1 MVPSQEEEES
11 FPMMFEAIIVSAAVA
26 AADKSDAA
34 APATNLIPREVL
46 FGNPERS
53 SVGISPDGSML
64 AFRAPVDG
72 VMNAWVQ
79 PVDGGEARALTSFS
93 DRPISGLNWS
103 WNSEQLLFSKDAGGD
118 ENFHVYV
125 VDVAGGESRDLTD
138 IDGVRASIAA
148 KSQERP
154 DEVIINM
161 NDTNPQYM
169 NVYRVNT
176 RTGDRTLVQEN
187 DAYLGY
193 ILDDD
198 WNVRGRASMNEDG
211 DMVNDLRDVGSD
223 EWYHFMTIPSDE
235 MMTTALTG
243 FSKDGSK
250 LYGAS
255 SIGRDKA
262 AVVWWEP
269 KQGGADTPHI
279 VFESDKADVSGGVAN
294 PDTYEPEA
302 VTVNYLR
309 PEWHILDQSIA
320 PDIAALKK
328 LDQGDF
334 SVSSRTANN
343 RTWVVAYNRDNGP
356 PRYWLWDRDAQQGRF
371 LFTTWPALEGA
382 PLAKMQAIE
391 IPTRDGL
398 VMPSY
403 LTVPEGSDG
412 KNLPMVLFV
421 HGGPWG
427 RDSWGYNP
435 YHQWLANRGYA
446 VLSPNFRSSTGF
458 GKNFVNAGDR
468 EWYGKMQDDL
478 NDAMDWAVKEGIAD
492 PDRVAIMGGSYGG
505 YATLAGLTRDPERFA
520 AGVDIVG
527 PSHVGTLIKSVPPY
541 WKPMM
546 KMFDDRVGS
555 LDEPAYLDAI
565 SPLTHV
571 EYINKPLLIGQ
582 GANDPRVKIA
592 ESDQI
597 VTAMN
602 TRGLP
607 VTYVVFPDEGHGFHN
622 PANNMAFNAVTEA
635 FLAKHLGG
643 QAEPIGDDVADSTAQ
658 IRNKGGLVM
667 NVETYIPAQEEDAVE
682 PVAVATVTIDD
693 LSPEERQQVEMVMA
707 QLSQVPVAQLPMVRD
722 QMMQQ
727 RAMAPPEAIKLVDYI
742 IGQLDEKIEQSTKEA
757 PTEAPA

>member
-1 MVPSQEEEES
+1 
-11 FPMMFEAIIVSAAVA
+11 MMFEAIIVSAAVA

-125 VDVAGGESRDLTD
+125 VDVAGGEFRDLTD

-161 NDTNPQYM
+161 NDMNPQYM

-211 DMVNDLRDVGSD
+211 DMVNELRDVGSD

-398 VMPSY
+398 IMPSY
-403 LTVPEGSDG
+403 LTLPEGSEA

-446 VLSPNFRSSTGF
+446 VLSPNFRASTGF

-527 PSHVGTLIKSVPPY
+527 PSHVATLIKSVPPY

-658 IRNKGGLVM
+658 IRNKGGLAM

-682 PVAVATVTIDD
+682 PVAVATITIDD

-707 QLSQVPVAQLPMVRD
+707 QLSQVPVAQLPTVRD

-742 IGQLDEKIEQSTKEA
+742 IGQLDKKIEQSTKEA
-757 PTEAPA
+757 STEAPA

>member
-1 MVPSQEEEES
+1 MSPTNEEEVN
-11 FPMMFEAIIVSAAVA
+11 PMMLESMMLTAVA
-26 AADKSDAA
+26 AAADATEA
-34 APATNLIPREVL
+34 KAPATDLIPREVL

-53 SVGISPDGSML
+53 SVKISPDGTML

-79 PVDGGEARALTSFS
+79 PLEGGEPRALTSYT
-93 DRPISGLNWS
+93 DRPIGSLGWA
-103 WNSEQLLFSKDAGGD
+103 WNGEQLLFSKDEGGD
-118 ENFHVYV
+118 ENFHVFS
-125 VDVAGGESRDLTD
+125 VDVDDAEVRDLTPV
-138 IDGVRASIAA
+138 DGARAGIADT
-148 KSQERP
+148 SRDHP
-154 DEVIINM
+154 DEIMVNM
-161 NDTNPQYM
+161 NDENPQYM

-176 RTGDRTLVQEN
+176 RTGERSLVERN
-187 DAYLGY
+187 DGYLGY

-198 WNVRGRASMNEDG
+198 WVVRGRVAMNQDG
-211 DMVNDLRDVGSD
+211 DLVNELRDSGSD
-223 EWYHFMTIPSDE
+223 EWYEFMTIPSGE
-235 MMTTALTG
+235 MMTTTISG

-262 AVVWWEP
+262 ALVWWEP
-269 KQGGADTPHI
+269 RKGGAASPHV

-309 PEWHILDQSIA
+309 PEWHVLDESIA
-320 PDIAALKK
+320 ADIAALQK

-334 SVSSRTANN
+334 GVSSRSKDNTK
-343 RTWVVAYNRDNGP
+343 WIVAYNRDNGP
-356 PRYWLWDRDAQQGRF
+356 PRFWLWDRPSQQGTF

-382 PLAKMQAIE
+382 PLATMKGVE
-391 IPTRDGL
+391 IQTRDGL
-398 VMPSY
+398 TMPSY
-403 LTVPEGSDG
+403 LTVPQGSSG

-421 HGGPWG
+421 HGGPWA

-446 VLSPNFRSSTGF
+446 VLSPNFRGSTGF
-458 GKNFVNAGDR
+458 GKEFVNAGDR

-478 NDAMDWAVKEGIAD
+478 NDAVAWAVEQGIAD
-492 PDRVAIMGGSYGG
+492 PKRIAIMGGSYGG
-505 YATLAGLTRDPERFA
+505 YATLAGLTRDPELFA
-520 AGVDIVG
+520 CGVDIVG
-527 PSHVGTLIKSVPPY
+527 PSHVATLIKSVPPY

-546 KMFDDRVGS
+546 KMFENRVGS
-555 LDEPAYLDAI
+555 LEEPAFLDAV

-597 VTAMN
+597 VVAMN
-602 TRGLP
+602 KRALP

-622 PANNMAFNAVTEA
+622 PTNSMAFNAVIEE
-635 FLAKHLGG
+635 FLAKHIGG
-643 QAEPIGDDVADSTAQ
+643 NAEPVGNDLADSTAQ
-658 IRNKGGLVM
+658 LRDKGGLQLAGT
-667 NVETYIPAQEEDAVE
+667 ETYVAVE
-682 PVAVATVTIDD
+682 GEDEPAEPDTITLDQ
-693 LSPEERQQVEMVMA
+693 LSPQEQQQVQMVLG
-707 QLSQVPVAQLPMVRD
+707 QLSQMPIEQLPAVRE
-722 QMMQQ
+722 QMLQQ

-742 IGQLDEKIEQSTKEA
+742 IGQLDEKIEQSTKENG
-757 PTEAPA
+757 

>member
-1 MVPSQEEEES
+1 
-11 FPMMFEAIIVSAAVA
+11 MMFEAIIVSAAVA

-125 VDVAGGESRDLTD
+125 VDVAGGEFRDLTD

-211 DMVNDLRDVGSD
+211 DMVNELRDVGSD

-398 VMPSY
+398 IMPSY
-403 LTVPEGSDG
+403 LTLPEGSEA

-446 VLSPNFRSSTGF
+446 VLSPNFRASTGF

-527 PSHVGTLIKSVPPY
+527 PSHVATLIKSVPPY

-658 IRNKGGLVM
+658 IRNKGGLAM

-682 PVAVATVTIDD
+682 PVAVATITIDD

-707 QLSQVPVAQLPMVRD
+707 QLSQVPVAQLPTVRD

-742 IGQLDEKIEQSTKEA
+742 IGQLDKKIEQSTKEA

>member
-1 MVPSQEEEES
+1 
-11 FPMMFEAIIVSAAVA
+11 MMFEAIIVSAAVA

-34 APATNLIPREVL
+34 AAATNLIPREVL

-125 VDVAGGESRDLTD
+125 VDVAGGEFRDLTD

-211 DMVNDLRDVGSD
+211 DMVNELRDVGSD

-398 VMPSY
+398 IMPSY
-403 LTVPEGSDG
+403 LTLPEGSEA

-446 VLSPNFRSSTGF
+446 VLSPNFRASTGF

-527 PSHVGTLIKSVPPY
+527 PSHVATLIKSVPPY

-658 IRNKGGLVM
+658 IRNKGGLAM

-682 PVAVATVTIDD
+682 PVAVATITIDD

-707 QLSQVPVAQLPMVRD
+707 QLSQVPVAQLPTVRD

-742 IGQLDEKIEQSTKEA
+742 IGQLDKKIEQSTKEA
-757 PTEAPA
+757 STEAPA

>member
-1 MVPSQEEEES
+1 
-11 FPMMFEAIIVSAAVA
+11 MMFEAIIVSAAVA

-125 VDVAGGESRDLTD
+125 VDVAGGEFRDLTD

-211 DMVNDLRDVGSD
+211 DMVNELRDVDSD

-398 VMPSY
+398 IMPSY
-403 LTVPEGSDG
+403 LTLPEGSEA

-446 VLSPNFRSSTGF
+446 VLSPNFRASTGF

-527 PSHVGTLIKSVPPY
+527 PSHVATLIKSVPPY

-582 GANDPRVKIA
+582 GANDPRVKIS

-658 IRNKGGLVM
+658 IRNKGGLAM

-682 PVAVATVTIDD
+682 PVAVAAITIDD

-707 QLSQVPVAQLPMVRD
+707 QLSQVPVAQLPTVRD

-727 RAMAPPEAIKLVDYI
+727 RAMAPPEAMKLVDYI
-742 IGQLDEKIEQSTKEA
+742 IGQLDKKIEQSTKEA